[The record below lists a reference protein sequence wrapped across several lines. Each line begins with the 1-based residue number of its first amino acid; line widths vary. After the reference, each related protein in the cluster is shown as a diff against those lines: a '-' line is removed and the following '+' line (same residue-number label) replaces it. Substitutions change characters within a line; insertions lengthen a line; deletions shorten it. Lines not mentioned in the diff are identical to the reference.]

1 MKFLERAL
9 LLMYLIGLYFVFLQ
23 KPPDYSLIFVSAASF
38 AILYSLTMPLLLQ
51 DVTLKDLGNRAI
63 RQRFRWHH
71 LLTGFL
77 FGLFSA
83 YTIYG
88 ITFHLLGSM
97 DNIALAENCG
107 IFLFLFAVI
116 GIVAYR
122 RDKDAFYRKLLLRTG
137 LLTLLVLIALITGAL
152 KK

>member
-1 MKFLERAL
+1 M
-9 LLMYLIGLYFVFLQ
+9 LMYLIGLYFIFLQ

-38 AILYSLTMPLLLQ
+38 AILYVLTMPLLLQ
-51 DVTLKDLGNRAI
+51 EVTFKDLGNRAI
-63 RQRFRWHH
+63 RQRFQWHH

-83 YTIYG
+83 YTIYS

-107 IFLFLFAVI
+107 LFLSFFAVT
-116 GIVAYR
+116 GISAYR
-122 RDKDAFYRKLLLRTG
+122 KTKDAFYRKLLWRTG
-137 LLTLLVLIALITGAL
+137 LLTLLVLIALIIGAFR
-152 KK
+152 K